1 MKEKTSIPLLMAE
14 PSASNLEPGRVN
26 RSTLDR
32 TTMKMSSPR
41 FMRRFRQFLREC
53 WRDRMS
59 YLFLTPFLLVFGCFI
74 LIPVLMAAG
83 LSVTSF
89 NGFAYPTFV
98 GVDNFIA
105 LVTQDL
111 VFMKYTLPNTFK
123 FALIVGPGGYV
134 LSFVF
139 AWLIHQLP
147 KSVRDYLTLALYAP
161 SLAGGV
167 ALSVIW
173 IATFSGD
180 QVGYL
185 NNLLLK
191 LGLIETP
198 QLWLQDPAYLMNIM
212 ILVTLWTSMGVGFL
226 AMLGGLQ
233 TVNTELYEA
242 GRIDGIKNALQEVYY
257 ITIPSMKPQMLFSAV
272 MAIVGTLKAGAIS
285 TQLTGLPI
293 TPSYSGH
300 LMTNHIDDYA
310 FLRYEWGY
318 ASAVSVALLVL
329 SYFIMRFCY
338 RLFATKEGE

>member
-1 MKEKTSIPLLMAE
+1 MVQDNSNKPLS
-14 PSASNLEPGRVN
+14 SAVHGPPLVSTGRQLPVP
-26 RSTLDR
+26 L
-32 TTMKMSSPR
+32 KGPR
-41 FMRRFRQFLREC
+41 FVYRFKSFLKEC
-53 WRDRMS
+53 WNARLS
-59 YLFLTPFLLVFGCFI
+59 YLFLAPFLIAFTCFI
-74 LIPVLMAAG
+74 LIPVFMAVM

-89 NGFAYPTFV
+89 NGFDRPTFI
-98 GVDNFIA
+98 GFENFIN
-105 LVTQDL
+105 LLTQDA
-111 VFMKYTLPNTFK
+111 VFIKHTLPNTFK
-123 FALIVGPGGYV
+123 FALIAGPGGYL

-147 KSVRDYLTLALYAP
+147 RGLRDYFTLAFYAP
-161 SLAGGV
+161 SMAGGV

-185 NNLLLK
+185 NNILLK
-191 LGLIETP
+191 YGLIESP
-198 QLWLQDPAYLMNIM
+198 QLWLQDPQYLMNIM
-212 ILVTLWTSMGVGFL
+212 IIVTLWTSMGVGFL

-272 MAIVGTLKAGAIS
+272 MTIVGTLKAGSIS
-285 TQLTGLPI
+285 TQLTGLAI
-293 TPSYSGH
+293 TPNYSGH

-318 ASAVSVALLVL
+318 ASALSVALLII
-329 SYFIMRFCY
+329 SYLVMRFCY

>member
-1 MKEKTSIPLLMAE
+1 MEVGDNGQRMASGEAAAPGIAAGRTYPTAPLG
-14 PSASNLEPGRVN
+14 PRV
-26 RSTLDR
+26 S
-32 TTMKMSSPR
+32 
-41 FMRRFRQFLREC
+41 RRFREFLNDC
-53 WRDRMS
+53 WRARLS
-59 YLFLTPFLLVFGCFI
+59 YLFLSPFLIAFAAFI
-74 LIPVLMAAG
+74 LIPVMMATV
-83 LSVTSF
+83 LSVTTF
-89 NGFAYPTFV
+89 NGFEFPKFI
-98 GVDNFIA
+98 GIQNFLA
-105 LVTQDL
+105 LVTQDI

-123 FALIVGPGGYV
+123 FALIVGPGGYL

-147 KSVRDYLTLALYAP
+147 RSVRDYFTLAFYAP
-161 SLAGGV
+161 SMAGGV

-180 QVGYL
+180 RVGYL
-185 NNLLLK
+185 NNILLK
-191 LGLIETP
+191 FGLIETS
-198 QLWLQDPAYLMNIM
+198 QLWLQDPKYLMNIM
-212 ILVTLWTSMGVGFL
+212 IIVTLWTSMGVGFL

-272 MAIVGTLKAGAIS
+272 MAIVGTLKSGAIS
-285 TQLTGLPI
+285 TQLTGMAI

-318 ASAVSVALLVL
+318 ASAVSVALLII
-329 SYFIMRFCY
+329 SYLAMKFCY

>member
-1 MKEKTSIPLLMAE
+1 MMGNKSGLTLGEHTASQATE
-14 PSASNLEPGRVN
+14 PRII
-26 RSTLDR
+26 
-32 TTMKMSSPR
+32 
-41 FMRRFRQFLREC
+41 RRLRQFWREF
-53 WRDRMS
+53 WRARLS
-59 YLFLTPFLLVFGCFI
+59 YLFLAPFLITFCCFI
-74 LIPVLMAAG
+74 LIPVFMAVF
-83 LSVTSF
+83 LSVTSY
-89 NGFAYPTFV
+89 NGFAFPKFI
-98 GVDNFIA
+98 GVNNFIA
-105 LVTQDL
+105 LITQDV

-123 FALIVGPGGYV
+123 FALIVGPGGYM

-147 KSVRDYLTLALYAP
+147 RSIRDYFTLAFYAP
-161 SLAGGV
+161 SMAGGV

-180 QVGYL
+180 RVGYL
-185 NNLLLK
+185 NNILLK
-191 LGLIETP
+191 FGLIETS
-198 QLWLQDPAYLMNIM
+198 QLWLQDPKYLMNIM
-212 ILVTLWTSMGVGFL
+212 IIVTLWTSMGVGFL

-285 TQLTGLPI
+285 TQLTGLQI
-293 TPSYSGH
+293 TPGYSGH

-318 ASAVSVALLVL
+318 ASAISVALLII
-329 SYFIMRFCY
+329 SYLAMRFCY